1 MIFLDSDVLSYY
13 FSGDTKIHDKIKE
26 TINTGEKI
34 ALTVMN
40 VYEILKGF
48 KWRKNNNK
56 KIMFDKFLETVPVFA
71 IDDSVIELAI
81 DIYADLRGNGKTISD
96 ADILIAAIVIK
107 NNGKLV
113 SNNIKHY
120 KDIQKLE
127 LINWLE

>member
-48 KWRKNNNK
+48 KWRKNETK
-56 KIMFDKFLETVPVFA
+56 KIMFEKFLETVPIFA
-71 IDDSVIELAI
+71 IDDSVIELAT
-81 DIYADLRGNGKTISD
+81 DIYADLRGNGITIGD

-107 NNGKLV
+107 NNGKLIT
-113 SNNIKHY
+113 NNIKHY
-120 KDIQKLE
+120 KDIKKLE

>member
-56 KIMFDKFLETVPVFA
+56 EIMFDKFLETVPVFA
-71 IDDSVIELAI
+71 IDDSVIELAT

>member
-48 KWRKNNNK
+48 KWRKNK
-56 KIMFDKFLETVPVFA
+56 TKEMLFDKFLKTVP
-71 IDDSVIELAI
+71 
-81 DIYADLRGNGKTISD
+81 
-96 ADILIAAIVIK
+96 
-107 NNGKLV
+107 
-113 SNNIKHY
+113 NICHR
-120 KDIQKLE
+120 
-127 LINWLE
+127 